1 MSQDTLSTHQKA
13 LAVNLDDKVYG
24 TLAEIGAA
32 QEVARWFFRV
42 GAAAGSIAKTISA
55 YDKQIS
61 DDIYGE
67 AGRYVSRERLESM
80 LTREYDLLLRRLS
93 ASRGHDTRFFAFCN
107 TVSARNFAGTNEC
120 QGWVGLRYQSAVGG
134 KPNTIVLHI
143 NMLDDSSV
151 AQQEVVGILGVNL
164 IYGAFFQADGSGE
177 TLSKLVENTGSGR
190 LEADLID
197 ATGPAFS
204 HLDSVAT
211 GMAIVQSGLAKAV
224 LLDRT
229 GRQHPPTEILH
240 KKPTVLK
247 RTSLRYLSP
256 INSASLEQGA
266 ARLLS
271 EDHKQQKSPLL
282 VTEFSI
288 NNVHAGE
295 NTGPE
300 QVLAHLR
307 QLLTTSDWVMLTDLA
322 QNFMLTS
329 YIRRYSRQPV
339 RYVVGISTLVML
351 FSDQFYENSVSS
363 MLEATGKLYS
373 EDARVYVLPMS
384 RADFQAHI
392 DSADVAPGWFT
403 VSPDQD
409 PVTLERLSFS
419 GPLQKL
425 FEYLLE
431 SGWIQELQEE
441 QADSVSSPIF

>member
-13 LAVNLDDKVYG
+13 LAVNLDDKIYG

-61 DDIYGE
+61 DDIYGGT
-67 AGRYVSRERLESM
+67 GRYVSRERLESM
-80 LTREYDLLLRRLS
+80 LTREYDLLVQRLS
-93 ASRGHDTRFFAFCN
+93 DSRGQDTRFFAFCN

-120 QGWVGLRYQSAVGG
+120 QGWVGLRYQSEVGG
-134 KPNTIVLHI
+134 EPNTIVLHI

-164 IYGAFFQADGSGE
+164 IYGAFFQADGSGD
-177 TLSKLVENTGSGR
+177 TLSNLVDNTGSGR

-197 ATGPAFS
+197 ASGPAFS

-224 LLDRT
+224 LLDRA

-240 KKPTVLK
+240 KRPAILK

-256 INSASLEQGA
+256 VNSASLERGA

-271 EDHKQQKSPLL
+271 EDQNRQKSPLM

-288 NNVHAGE
+288 SNVHAADT
-295 NTGPE
+295 TGSE
-300 QVLAHLR
+300 QALEHLR
-307 QLLTTSDWVMLTDLA
+307 RLLATSDWVMLTDMA
-322 QNFMLTS
+322 QNYMLTS

-351 FSDQFYENSVSS
+351 FSEKFYDNSVSS

-384 RADFQAHI
+384 RTDFQSHTSSVGI
-392 DSADVAPGWFT
+392 APGWFS
-403 VSPDQD
+403 VAGDEG
-409 PVTLERLSFS
+409 PVTVARLSFS

-431 SGWIQELQEE
+431 SGWIEELSE
-441 QADSVSSPIF
+441 D